1 MQNEFYRPVNIEF
14 KVTPDD
20 SQVPTVFGNFKTADE
35 AQKFMID
42 SLTFMNRQLTA
53 IRYMDNIEKEMKRT
67 EYRNTL
73 EDILPVFE
81 KDLIQAENNLSEAK
95 KKQKDAMDAYNV
107 TMNHAKELA
116 YEVKKGTREM
126 DLDEKYTYRIASK
139 GKYFYFTYIDQQLK
153 LCRIETIP
161 EYEKTELWNQMA
173 SNESFF
179 EAINNGGI
187 DQSTGEVRVLKETGA
202 EKFKVFATGPDGV
215 EREIDLAKLEPKTK
229 KAGRPKK

>member
-1 MQNEFYRPVNIEF
+1 MENEFYRPVNIDF
-14 KVTPDD
+14 KVTPDE
-20 SQVPTVFGNFKTADE
+20 SQVPKTLGNFRNAEE
-35 AQKFMID
+35 AHKFMTD
-42 SLTFMNRQLTA
+42 SLTFMNRQITA
-53 IRYMDNIEKEMKRT
+53 IRYMDANEKEMKRT

-95 KKQKDAMDAYNV
+95 KKQKEAMDAYNV

-116 YEVKKGTREM
+116 YEVKKGVREM
-126 DLDEKYTYRIASK
+126 DLDEKYTYRVASQ
-139 GKYFYFTYIDQQLK
+139 GKYYYFTYIDQQMK

-173 SNESFF
+173 SNEKFF
-179 EAINNGGI
+179 EKLAMGPAAEE
-187 DQSTGEVRVLKETGA
+187 TGEVLSDTRKMEVINS
-202 EKFKVFATGPDGV
+202 F
-215 EREIDLAKLEPKTK
+215 EISNAIGKIKPNKK